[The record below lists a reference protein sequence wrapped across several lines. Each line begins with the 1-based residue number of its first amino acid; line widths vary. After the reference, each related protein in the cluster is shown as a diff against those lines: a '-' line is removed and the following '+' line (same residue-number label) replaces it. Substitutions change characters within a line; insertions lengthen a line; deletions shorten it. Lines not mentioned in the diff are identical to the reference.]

1 MARRKHSRD
10 RPRAAKNTEPEPK
23 SRSSGSYW
31 LYGVH
36 AVEAA
41 LRNPARTVFRLL
53 ATAPV
58 AARLR
63 LPSKLAGP
71 EIMARARIAEQLP
84 AAAVHQGIAL
94 LTAPLPEVGLDE
106 VMDPGPHGQRR
117 VVLLDQV
124 NDPQNVGA
132 VLRSA
137 AAFEAQAVI
146 LTRRHAPPESAAL
159 AKAASGAL
167 ESVPL
172 VRVANLAR
180 TLEALAARG
189 FWRIGL
195 DAGAKAALSEVDLSG
210 DLALVLGAEGAGLRR
225 LTAERCDQLARLEMA
240 DTMASLNVSAAAA
253 IALFLAYQARL

>member
-1 MARRKHSRD
+1 MARRKHSRT
-10 RPRAAKNTEPEPK
+10 RPGAARNTGPETK
-23 SRSSGSYW
+23 SRRSDSYW

-41 LRNPARTVFRLL
+41 LRNPARTAIRLL
-53 ATAPV
+53 ATEQA

-63 LPSKLAGP
+63 LPSDMAGP
-71 EIMARARIAEQLP
+71 EIMARAQIAEQLP

-94 LTAPLPEVGLDE
+94 LTAPLPEIGLDE
-106 VMDPGPHGQRR
+106 VMDLRPQGQRW

-137 AAFEAQAVI
+137 AAFEARAVI

-189 FWRIGL
+189 FWRVGL
-195 DAGAKAALSEVDLSG
+195 DAGAKVALSDIDLSG

-240 DTMASLNVSAAAA
+240 GAMASLNVSAAAA
-253 IALFLAYQARL
+253 IALHLAYQARL